1 MVTPRQGL
9 SEHTVL
15 PGSIFV
21 LLLPSEQVAVCT
33 VLASFATS
41 PACRDTALQD
51 PAGVSCHV
59 LTYGPPSPPPPQILN
74 SVPSVAESKSWTW
87 KILEGDEYSCVWA
100 GSSLNLSQQSSCA
113 CFPDYMHV
121 NDTHLAISS

>member
-1 MVTPRQGL
+1 MVTPRQGP

-15 PGSIFV
+15 PASIFV
-21 LLLPSEQVAVCT
+21 LLLHSEQVAVCT

-41 PACRDTALQD
+41 PACWDTALQE
-51 PAGVSCHV
+51 PAGVSRHV
-59 LTYGPPSPPPPQILN
+59 LTYGPPPPPQILN

-100 GSSLNLSQQSSCA
+100 GSSLNLSQ
-113 CFPDYMHV
+113 
-121 NDTHLAISS
+121 